1 MRSFEGLRPIITEHC
16 YMDWLTEF
24 KLQSVIDFQK
34 KQDDKADIMSTSN
47 FINAIMND
55 IMSQKGLL
63 WGVMNKGSKQ
73 FVGVAGISNLQNNSP
88 IIYVN
93 VLNTSTEDELE
104 LIRRIVQLK
113 NQYWPDKSFQFN
125 ISPLNNEIKDVINAL

>member
-1 MRSFEGLRPIITEHC
+1 MRSFEGLRPIITEHL

-63 WGVMNKGSKQ
+63 WGVMNKENKQ
-73 FVGVAGISNLQNNSP
+73 FVGVAGISNLQSNSP

-93 VLNTSTEDELE
+93 VLNTSTEAELE
-104 LIRRIVQLK
+104 LIRRIVQFK

>member
-1 MRSFEGLRPIITEHC
+1 MRSFEGLRPIITEHF

-34 KQDDKADIMSTSN
+34 QQDEKTDIMSTSN

-63 WGVMNKGSKQ
+63 WGVMDKETKH
-73 FVGVAGISNLQNNSP
+73 FVGVAGISNLQSDAP
-88 IIYVN
+88 IVYVN
-93 VLNTSTEDELE
+93 VLNISTDAELE
-104 LIRRIVQLK
+104 LIKRIVQFK
-113 NQYWPDKSFQFN
+113 HQYWPDKNSQFN
-125 ISPLNNEIKDVINAL
+125 ISPLNDEIKAAIDAL

>member
-1 MRSFEGLRPIITEHC
+1 MRSFEGLRPIITEHF

-34 KQDDKADIMSTSN
+34 QQDEKADIMSTSN

-63 WGVMNKGSKQ
+63 WGVMDKETKH
-73 FVGVAGISNLQNNSP
+73 FVGVSGISNLQSDSP
-88 IIYVN
+88 IVYVN
-93 VLNTSTEDELE
+93 VLNISTDAELE
-104 LIRRIVQLK
+104 LIRRIVQFK
-113 NQYWPDKSFQFN
+113 HQYWPDKTAQFN
-125 ISPLNNEIKDVINAL
+125 ISPSNDKIKAAIDAL

>member
-1 MRSFEGLRPIITEHC
+1 MRSFEGLRPIITEHF

-34 KQDDKADIMSTSN
+34 QQDEKADIMSTSN

-63 WGVMNKGSKQ
+63 WGVMDKETKH
-73 FVGVAGISNLQNNSP
+73 FVGVAGISNLQSDDP
-88 IIYVN
+88 IVYVN
-93 VLNTSTEDELE
+93 VLNISTDAELE
-104 LIRRIVQLK
+104 LIRRIIQFK
-113 NQYWPDKSFQFN
+113 HQYLPDRNSQFN
-125 ISPLNNEIKDVINAL
+125 ISPLNDEIKAAMDAL

>member
-1 MRSFEGLRPIITEHC
+1 MRSFEGLRPIITEHF

-34 KQDDKADIMSTSN
+34 QQDEKADIMSTSN

-63 WGVMNKGSKQ
+63 WGVMDKETKH
-73 FVGVAGISNLQNNSP
+73 FVGVAGISNLQSDAP
-88 IIYVN
+88 IVYVN
-93 VLNTSTEDELE
+93 VLNISTDAELE
-104 LIRRIVQLK
+104 LIIRIVQFK
-113 NQYWPDKSFQFN
+113 HQYWPDKTSQFN
-125 ISPLNNEIKDVINAL
+125 ISPLNDEIKTAIDAL

>member
-1 MRSFEGLRPIITEHC
+1 MRSFEGLRPIITEHF

-34 KQDDKADIMSTSN
+34 QQDEKADIMSTSN

-63 WGVMNKGSKQ
+63 WGVMDKNTKH
-73 FVGVAGISNLQNNSP
+73 FIGVAGISNLQSESP
-88 IIYVN
+88 IVYVN
-93 VLNTSTEDELE
+93 VLNISDDAELE
-104 LIRRIVQLK
+104 LIRRIVQFK
-113 NQYWPDKSFQFN
+113 HQYWPEKSDQFN
-125 ISPLNNEIKDVINAL
+125 ISPLNDKIKSAIDAL